1 MRSTILTMFAA
12 TTLAL
17 AAPAAAQ
24 PSSVFATAPGTPGAQ
39 QPLDLA
45 TALALADGASP
56 RLRIAESQV
65 EGARSGVLTARQYPN
80 PEALASA
87 GQQNARVTNAPNGS
101 LGLIGLSQQIDLP
114 MVREPRIRGA
124 EAGVEGSELALAE
137 TRLVVRANVKQ
148 AFYDAL
154 RRKAEFEL
162 ALENQRLFQQI
173 RDRIAVRVNVG
184 EAPRFELTRADAELS
199 TAANVTNS
207 ARLRVAQAVATLR
220 AVIGAPLP
228 PDFEPVGSL
237 QPPPALPSLV
247 VLREEALLRYPAIPR
262 ADAEVKRAQAR
273 LETERA
279 LRIPQ
284 PTLRAD
290 YEREP
295 EVDKY
300 RIGISIPIPIFN
312 QRQGQ
317 IGEAVAAFQQATL
330 TAEQTRIEVR
340 AAMEAAYSRYEVAA
354 TQIAQFEGGLL
365 KQAES
370 ALSVAEAAFRF
381 GERGFIDVLD
391 AQRVLRQVRNDF
403 LAARFDQQA
412 ALVEIERLR
421 AADYETR
428 KP

>member
-1 MRSTILTMFAA
+1 MRTTTGILAA
-12 TTLAL
+12 AVLTL
-17 AAPAAAQ
+17 AAPA
-24 PSSVFATAPGTPGAQ
+24 VAQ
-39 QPLDLA
+39 QQLDLA
-45 TALALADGASP
+45 TALSLAESSSP
-56 RLRIAESQV
+56 RLRVAESRV
-65 EGARSGVLTARQYPN
+65 EGARSGVVTASQYPN
-80 PEALASA
+80 PEVGAAA
-87 GQQNARVTNAPNGS
+87 GQQNARVTNAPSGS

-114 MVREPRIRGA
+114 MVREPRIRSA
-124 EAGVEGSELALAE
+124 EAGVDSSELALAE
-137 TRLVVRANVKQ
+137 TRLVLRANVKQ
-148 AFYDAL
+148 AFYDVL

-162 ALENQRLFQQI
+162 AGDNQRLFKQI

-184 EAPRFELTRADAELS
+184 ESPKFELTRADAELA

-207 ARLRVAQAVATLR
+207 ARLRVSQAVATLR
-220 AVIGAPLP
+220 SIIGAPLP
-228 PDFEPVGSL
+228 PDFEAVGSL
-237 QPPPALPSLV
+237 PPPPALPSLV

-330 TAEQTRIEVR
+330 EAEQTRIEVR

-354 TQIAQFEGGLL
+354 TQIEQFEGGLL
-365 KQAES
+365 KQAEN
-370 ALSVAEAAFRF
+370 ALAVAEAAFRF

-403 LAARFDQQA
+403 LAARFDQQS

-421 AADYETR
+421 AADYEAR

>member
-1 MRSTILTMFAA
+1 
-12 TTLAL
+12 
-17 AAPAAAQ
+17 
-24 PSSVFATAPGTPGAQ
+24 
-39 QPLDLA
+39 
-45 TALALADGASP
+45 
-56 RLRIAESQV
+56 
-65 EGARSGVLTARQYPN
+65 
-80 PEALASA
+80 
-87 GQQNARVTNAPNGS
+87 
-101 LGLIGLSQQIDLP
+101 
-114 MVREPRIRGA
+114 
-124 EAGVEGSELALAE
+124 
-137 TRLVVRANVKQ
+137 VKQ

-273 LETERA
+273 LEQERA

>member
-1 MRSTILTMFAA
+1 MRPNILSMLAA
-12 TTLAL
+12 ATLAL
-17 AAPAAAQ
+17 AAPAGAQ
-24 PSSVFATAPGTPGAQ
+24 QSVVFAPGTAAAQ
-39 QPLDLA
+39 QQLDLA
-45 TALALADGASP
+45 TALALAESSSP

-65 EGARSGVLTARQYPN
+65 DGARSGAVTARQYPN
-80 PEALASA
+80 PEALASG
-87 GQQNARVTNAPNGS
+87 GQQNARVTGAPNGS
-101 LGLIGLSQQIDLP
+101 LALFGISQQIDLP

-137 TRLVVRANVKQ
+137 TRLVLRANVKQ
-148 AFYDAL
+148 AFYETL
-154 RRKAEFEL
+154 RRRAEFDL
-162 ALENQRLFQQI
+162 ARENQRLFQQI

-184 EAPRFELTRADAELS
+184 EAPKFELTRADAELAS
-199 TAANVTNS
+199 AANVTNS
-207 ARLRVAQAVATLR
+207 ARLRVAQSVATLR

-237 QPPPALPSLV
+237 QQQPALPSLV

-273 LETERA
+273 LEQERA
-279 LRIPQ
+279 LRVPQ

-330 TAEQTRIEVR
+330 AAEQTRIEVR
-340 AAMEAAYSRYEVAA
+340 AAMEAAYSRYEVAT

-412 ALVEIERLR
+412 ALIEIERLR